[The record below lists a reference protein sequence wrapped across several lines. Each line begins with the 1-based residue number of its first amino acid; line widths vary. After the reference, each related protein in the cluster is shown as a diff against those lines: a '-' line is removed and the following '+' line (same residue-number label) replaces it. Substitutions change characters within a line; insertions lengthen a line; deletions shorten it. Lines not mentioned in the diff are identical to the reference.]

1 LLAKATNGLAITR
14 RHAATGVAVQ
24 WALLG
29 IGSRLG
35 AEGLS
40 FCGVDPKG
48 GSSGIGHES
57 GLSA

>member
-1 LLAKATNGLAITR
+1 LFAKATKGLAITR

>member
-14 RHAATGVAVQ
+14 RHAATGVAMQ

-40 FCGVDPKG
+40 FCAVDPKG